1 MWFLVGMTMRRVLA
15 PAAVTVLACAAVGV
29 WSYRTGHAN
38 GAARVQAKW
47 DAERAAHARA
57 LIAVIEERD
66 RATAAMTARTEALKR
81 EYKRETGRIA
91 ADRDRLL
98 ASLRDR
104 PTTRA
109 GDTGVPEGAA
119 VGVADRAGCTGAHLS
134 RPDSYFLI
142 GEAARAD
149 QLRVAL
155 RACIAHNAAVES
167 QLNEARSNDQDK

>member
-1 MWFLVGMTMRRVLA
+1 MWFLAGMTMRRVLA

-29 WSYRTGHAN
+29 WSYRTGHAS

-66 RATAAMTARTEALKR
+66 RATAAMAARTEALKR
-81 EYKRETGRIA
+81 EYKRETDRIA

-104 PTTRA
+104 PERPA
-109 GDTGVPEGAA
+109 SGADVPDGAA
-119 VGVADRAGCTGAHLS
+119 SGAGCTGAELA
-134 RPDSYFLI
+134 RPDAEFLV
-142 GEAARAD
+142 GYAADAERLQSALATCQAAYDAVRAAT
-149 QLRVAL
+149 QKLRIDSVS
-155 RACIAHNAAVES
+155 R
-167 QLNEARSNDQDK
+167 